1 MEAIAGGKLFSP
13 GKIGHMELRNRVVM
27 APMVVQLAAENG
39 AVTARSIDYYARRAK
54 GGAGLVI
61 VEATWIASGG
71 KAFGCQIGLD
81 RDALIPG
88 HFDLVEAIHR
98 HGAKAACQIH
108 HGGARADPA
117 FTGGTP
123 VAPSA
128 VAGFYIDNSHS
139 TKSPD
144 GTTVAPSA
152 IAESGI
158 PALPRELTQQEI
170 AALVESYARAAGRAQ
185 RAGYDAVEVHG
196 AHGYLIH
203 EFLSPASNQRT
214 DEFGGSE
221 ANRMR
226 FAALVIRRVREVVG
240 ARFPIL
246 FRMSV
251 ESGYGIDEAVEIA
264 RAVEAC
270 GVDAIHVSI
279 GGIAP
284 ITLVPPDTSPMARP
298 EGWLTE
304 YAHIIKNHVAV
315 PIIVVGE
322 IRHPRFAEDVLGQG
336 KADFIALA
344 RPLLADPDWPAKALA
359 GREDEIRH
367 CISCDHCRLALLHTR
382 PIRCLVN
389 PEVGREREFE
399 SLGPAPRAKRVV
411 VIGGGP
417 AGLEAARAAA
427 ARGHHVRLF
436 ERAAEF
442 GGQLRLAILPPQ
454 KEKIEWL
461 RQCLITQ
468 AQKAGVELFAST
480 PFHPEVL
487 AQGEADAAVIATG
500 ARPRDEKI
508 AGACVDQVVT
518 AWDVLD
524 CRPPASDLDVI
535 VLGGRQMG
543 CETAEFLAER
553 RNRVTL
559 VSRSSA
565 GDLAGDAVASYRGP
579 LLARLRRLGVVIYT
593 QCDVSEMR
601 DGKAIIVDADGRK
614 EAVVGADL
622 VVLARGSVS
631 DTTWVDELRE
641 KVPEVYVVGD
651 CIEPRDI
658 ASALYEGAWGGN
670 QI

>member
-1 MEAIAGGKLFSP
+1 MEAVTGAKLFSP

-71 KAFGCQIGLD
+71 KAFACQIGLD

-117 FTGGTP
+117 LTGGTL

-128 VAGFYIDNSHS
+128 VAGFYIDNSP
-139 TKSPD
+139 KLKD
-144 GTTVAPSA
+144 AGDAAVAPSA
-152 IAESGI
+152 SAESGT
-158 PALPRELTQQEI
+158 PALPRELTRQEI
-170 AALVESYARAAGRAQ
+170 VALAEAYASAAGRAQ
-185 RAGYDAVEVHG
+185 RAGYDAVEIHG

-203 EFLSPASNQRT
+203 EFLSPASNLRT
-214 DEFGGSE
+214 DEYGGSE
-221 ANRMR
+221 EKRMR

-240 ARFPIL
+240 AHFPIL

-251 ESGYGIDEAVEIA
+251 ESGYGIDEAVGIA

-279 GGIAP
+279 GGIGP

-298 EGWLTE
+298 EGWLTG
-304 YAHIIKNHVAV
+304 YAEIIKKRVAV
-315 PIIVVGE
+315 PVIVVGE
-322 IRHPRFAEDVLGQG
+322 IRHPRFAEDVLAQG

-359 GREDEIRH
+359 GRDDEIRH
-367 CISCDHCRLALLHTR
+367 CISCDYCRLALLHTR

-389 PEVGREREFE
+389 PEVGREREFASIE
-399 SLGPAPRAKRVV
+399 PAARAKRVI

-436 ERAAEF
+436 ERAAEL
-442 GGQLRLAILPPQ
+442 GGQLRLALLPPQ

-461 RQCLITQ
+461 RLCLITQ
-468 AQKAGVELFAST
+468 AQKAGVELFTST
-480 PFHPEVL
+480 PFQPEAL
-487 AQGEADAAVIATG
+487 AQGEADAVVIATG
-500 ARPRDEKI
+500 ARPREEKV
-508 AGACVDQVVT
+508 AGARADQVVA

-524 CRPPASDLDVI
+524 GRPSARDLAVL

-543 CETAEFLAER
+543 CETAEFLAGR
-553 RNRVTL
+553 GNRVTL
-559 VSRSSA
+559 VSRSPA
-565 GDLAGDAVASYRGP
+565 ADLAGDVVASYRAP
-579 LLARLRRLGVVIYT
+579 LLARLRKLGVALHT
-593 QCDVSEMR
+593 RCDVRELR
-601 DGKAIIVDADGRK
+601 DGKATIVDAHGRE

-622 VVLARGSVS
+622 VVLARGSLS
-631 DTTWVDELRE
+631 QPTWVDALRE
-641 KVPEVYVVGD
+641 KVPELYVVGD
-651 CIEPRDI
+651 CVEPRDI
-658 ASALYEGAWGGN
+658 ASALYEGAWAGSR
-670 QI
+670 I

>member
-1 MEAIAGGKLFSP
+1 MQAITGARLFSP

-39 AVTARSIDYYARRAK
+39 AVTSRSIDYYARRAK

-71 KAFGCQIGLD
+71 KAFACQLGLD

-117 FTGGTP
+117 LTGGTL

-128 VAGFYIDNSHS
+128 VAGFYIGNAPSLKN
-139 TKSPD
+139 TG

-152 IAESGI
+152 IAESGA
-158 PALPRELTQQEI
+158 PALPRELTQREI
-170 AALVESYARAAGRAQ
+170 VALVEAYASAAGRAQ
-185 RAGYDAVEVHG
+185 RAGYDAVEIHG

-203 EFLSPASNQRT
+203 EFLAPASNLRT
-214 DEFGGSE
+214 DEYGGSE
-221 ANRMR
+221 EKRMR

-240 ARFPIL
+240 AHFPIL

-251 ESGYGIDEAVEIA
+251 ESGYGIDEAVQIA
-264 RAVEAC
+264 RAAEAC

-279 GGIAP
+279 GGIGP
-284 ITLVPPDTSPMARP
+284 IKLVPADTSPMARP
-298 EGWLTE
+298 EGWLTG
-304 YAHIIKNHVAV
+304 YAEIIKKRVAV
-315 PIIVVGE
+315 PVIVVGE
-322 IRHPRFAEDVLGQG
+322 IRHPRFAEDVLAQG

-359 GREDEIRH
+359 GRDDEIRH
-367 CISCDHCRLALLHTR
+367 CISCDHCRLALVHTR

-389 PEVGREREFE
+389 PEVGREREFA
-399 SLGPAPRAKRVV
+399 SIGPAARAKRVI
-411 VIGGGP
+411 VIGAGP

-436 ERAAEF
+436 ERAAEP
-442 GGQLRLAILPPQ
+442 GGQLLLAILPPQ

-468 AQKAGVELFAST
+468 ARKAGVELFTST
-480 PFHPEVL
+480 PFRPEAL

-500 ARPRDEKI
+500 ARPREEKV
-508 AGACVDQVVT
+508 AGASADQVVA
-518 AWDVLD
+518 AWDVLEG
-524 CRPPASDLDVI
+524 RPSARGLAVL

-543 CETAEFLAER
+543 CETAEFLAQR
-553 RNRVTL
+553 GNRVTL
-559 VSRSSA
+559 VSRSPA
-565 GDLAGDAVASYRGP
+565 ADLAGDVVASYRAP
-579 LLARLRRLGVVIYT
+579 LLARLRKLGVVMYT
-593 QCDVSEMR
+593 RCDVR
-601 DGKAIIVDADGRK
+601 GLTDGKATIVDAHGRE
-614 EAVVGADL
+614 EAAVGADL
-622 VVLARGSVS
+622 VVLARGSLS
-631 DTTWVDELRE
+631 QPTWADELRE
-641 KVPEVYVVGD
+641 RVPELYVVGD
-651 CIEPRDI
+651 CVEPRDI
-658 ASALYEGAWGGN
+658 ASALYEGAWAGSR
-670 QI
+670 I